1 MIVDFEYLV
10 VEVENKV
17 ATVTINRAP
26 VNALNAQ
33 VYQELSRLIDELDE
47 NDDVHVIVL
56 TGAGEKAFV
65 AGADIN
71 EMAGADLVTVVK
83 NNKVSRIC
91 SKKWKIPLSQL
102 LRHLMALR

>member
-1 MIVDFEYLV
+1 MSYQNTLVDFEYLV

-33 VYQELSRLIDELDE
+33 LYQELSRLIDELDE

-56 TGAGEKAFV
+56 TGAGRESIRCWC
-65 AGADIN
+65 GY
-71 EMAGADLVTVVK
+71 
-83 NNKVSRIC
+83 
-91 SKKWKIPLSQL
+91 
-102 LRHLMALR
+102 